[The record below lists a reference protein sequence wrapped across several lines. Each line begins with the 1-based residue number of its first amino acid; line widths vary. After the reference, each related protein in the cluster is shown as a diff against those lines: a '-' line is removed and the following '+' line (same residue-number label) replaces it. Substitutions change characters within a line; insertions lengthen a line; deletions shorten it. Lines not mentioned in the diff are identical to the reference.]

1 MDNEV
6 SFGSGNVFRDLG
18 FADAEERLAKADLAS
33 KIASVIEE
41 RELTQSEAAQITGVP
56 QPKISQ
62 LTRGRFSDF
71 STDRLCRMLNSL
83 GVSVALVLTQ

>member
-1 MDNEV
+1 VDNEV

-33 KIASVIEE
+33 KIAE